1 MADVDLLLFE
11 IASTLKST
19 VDSKFPEFDQLK
31 LEQVLSIV
39 QFVIRKDAFAVL
51 PTGFGKSV
59 IFQVI
64 PITCFILAA
73 RAACLSGGNIDEKG
87 IEQGDYS
94 FIFTSPESVIR
105 NEKWPK
111 MLRTNVYKERLFG
124 LVTDEAHVIPKC
136 MSFTVYVGYGGV
148 SGKEHF
154 AAFRECFGKLGELRS
169 LFPPLSPVLALTA
182 LLQEIGPNTPR
193 TIIYCKQQKE
203 CGRLFCHLK
212 LELGGNAYYPLHCV
226 PSSTNMIIGLYHHN
240 TLKKNQDR
248 VLDSLFHE
256 SGVCRV
262 VFASTALGMGFNI
275 KDIHMVI
282 HYGPPMLP
290 EVEFSFD
297 LEYGAHYDS
306 EKSSSD
312 GGSAEASLSEMS
324 GVSCL

>member
-1 MADVDLLLFE
+1 M
-11 IASTLKST
+11 IK
-19 VDSKFPEFDQLK
+19 
-31 LEQVLSIV
+31 
-39 QFVIRKDAFAVL
+39 
-51 PTGFGKSV
+51 
-59 IFQVI
+59 
-64 PITCFILAA
+64 
-73 RAACLSGGNIDEKG
+73 
-87 IEQGDYS
+87 
-94 FIFTSPESVIR
+94 
-105 NEKWPK
+105 
-111 MLRTNVYKERLFG
+111 
-124 LVTDEAHVIPKC
+124 
-136 MSFTVYVGYGGV
+136 
-148 SGKEHF
+148 
-154 AAFRECFGKLGELRS
+154 
-169 LFPPLSPVLALTA
+169 
-182 LLQEIGPNTPR
+182 EIGPNTPR